1 MLKRTRLWIVLSSLC
16 DSEEYCTFLVTGHCS
31 SESNEEMQKQATF
44 AVESFARTEKWRLA
58 ESRPFC
64 RRALSWNK
72 LTRVRRLI
80 QSFRDH
86 LSSGHG
92 PYFTAGD
99 GITAQRFSCVFG
111 DYSPSPSWVGH
122 GKLTAEDQ
130 LVEKGYNLVQRRI
143 SVHVAKQKN
152 ELGKQAGPCLTT
164 FQARPD

>member
-111 DYSPSPSWVGH
+111 SGAFS
-122 GKLTAEDQ
+122 TATSTLAHLFHLREQ
-130 LVEKGYNLVQRRI
+130 LDESIVTNRNWRVYLRLIGADRLNHI
-143 SVHVAKQKN
+143 IWS
-152 ELGKQAGPCLTT
+152 TT
-164 FQARPD
+164 LHH